1 MCNGVELSSGAIR
14 NYRPDI
20 MYRAFA
26 LAGYTHEE
34 VDRQFGAML
43 RAFQY
48 GAPPHGGLA
57 PGIDRIVMMLAD
69 EPNIREVIA
78 FPMSQNAQDLLMGA
92 PNEVT
97 PTQLNELHVQ
107 IRPVKK

>member
-1 MCNGVELSSGAIR
+1 
-14 NYRPDI
+14 
-20 MYRAFA
+20 
-26 LAGYTHEE
+26 
-34 VDRQFGAML
+34 
-43 RAFQY
+43 
-48 GAPPHGGLA
+48 
-57 PGIDRIVMMLAD
+57 MMLAD

-97 PTQLNELHVQ
+97 PTQRNELHVQ